1 MSRSKAQRV
10 LYRCN
15 ECGQAQSKWSGQCS
29 GCGQWN
35 TLIEGV
41 EPLIAPRRHVGY
53 AGVTEA
59 GAPIPLDQV
68 AIEKVARIGSGLAEL
83 DRVLGGGVVP
93 GSAILLG
100 GDPGIGKS
108 TLLLQTLAFLGKSL
122 RTLYVTGEESLRQ
135 ISLRA
140 HRLALSGETI
150 QVLAETSLERV
161 LAIITE
167 HRPDVV
173 VVDSIQT
180 VYSEMLPSAPGSV
193 GQVRECAAQLVRY
206 AKQNG
211 TTVFLVGH
219 VTKEGALAGPRVLE
233 HVVDTVLYFEGDASS
248 RYRVV
253 RSFKNRFG
261 AVNELGV
268 FAMTETGLKEVR
280 NPSAIFLSRGEGDR
294 PGSVVTVTREGS
306 RPLLVEVQA
315 LVDESHLAV
324 PRRLVVGMEMN
335 RLAMLLAILHRHGG
349 MAIAMQDVF
358 VNLVGGVRLTE
369 TAGDLAVACAIV
381 SSFHDRPVPS
391 DWVVFGELGLNG
403 EIRPVSNGEERLR
416 EAAKHGF
423 KHALIAAK
431 NTPKHG
437 LDGITV
443 IPAKKL
449 SDALNQ
455 L

>member
-1 MSRSKAQRV
+1 
-10 LYRCN
+10 
-15 ECGQAQSKWSGQCS
+15 
-29 GCGQWN
+29 
-35 TLIEGV
+35 
-41 EPLIAPRRHVGY
+41 
-53 AGVTEA
+53 
-59 GAPIPLDQV
+59 
-68 AIEKVARIGSGLAEL
+68 
-83 DRVLGGGVVP
+83 
-93 GSAILLG
+93 
-100 GDPGIGKS
+100 
-108 TLLLQTLAFLGKSL
+108 LLLQTLAFLGRNW
-122 RTLYVTGEESLRQ
+122 RTLYITGEESLRQ
-135 ISLRA
+135 VSLRA
-140 HRLALSGETI
+140 HRLALSRETI
-150 QVLAETSLERV
+150 QVLAETSLERI
-161 LAIITE
+161 LAIIRE
-167 HRPDVV
+167 HRPDVL

-206 AKQNG
+206 AKQHG
-211 TTVFLVGH
+211 TAVFLVGH

-233 HVVDTVLYFEGDASS
+233 HMVDTVLYFEGDASS

-280 NPSAIFLSRGEGDR
+280 NPSAIFLSRGEEDR
-294 PGSVVTVTREGS
+294 PGSIVTVTREGS

-335 RLAMLLAILHRHGG
+335 RLAMLLAVLHRHGG
-349 MAIAMQDVF
+349 VAIAMQDVF

-381 SSFHDRPVPS
+381 SSFRDRPVPS

-423 KHALIAAK
+423 KHALVAAK
-431 NTPKHG
+431 NAPKHG
-437 LDGITV
+437 LDGIAV

-449 SDALNQ
+449 GDALDQ